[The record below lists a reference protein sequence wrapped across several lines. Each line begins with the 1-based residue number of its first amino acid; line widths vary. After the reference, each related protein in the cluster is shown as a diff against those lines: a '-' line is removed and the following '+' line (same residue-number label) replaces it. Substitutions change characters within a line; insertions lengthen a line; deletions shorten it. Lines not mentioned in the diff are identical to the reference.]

1 MKPEIYKMGNI
12 FNPDFRDFLQALNNS
27 NVEYL
32 LVGGYAVIL
41 YGYSRTTGDMDIWVN
56 RTTINYKKIV
66 QAFYEFKMPVFDMTE
81 ENFLQHTE
89 WDVFRF
95 GRKPVAIDIMTKMG
109 GLDFNS
115 CYQMAQQY
123 IDDGLI
129 IKLVHYNDLIKAK
142 QAAGRFKDL
151 NDLEN
156 LS

>member
-1 MKPEIYKMGNI
+1 MKPGIYKMGNI
-12 FNPDFRDFLQALNNS
+12 FNQDFRNFLQALNNS

-56 RTTINYKKIV
+56 RTSINYKKIV

-95 GRKPVAIDIMTKMG
+95 GK
-109 GLDFNS
+109 
-115 CYQMAQQY
+115 
-123 IDDGLI
+123 
-129 IKLVHYNDLIKAK
+129 KACCNRYYD
-142 QAAGRFKDL
+142 QNGRIGF
-151 NDLEN
+151 
-156 LS
+156 

>member
-12 FNPDFRDFLQALNNS
+12 FNQDFRNFLQALNNS

-56 RTTINYKKIV
+56 RTSINYKKIV

-115 CYQMAQQY
+115 FYQMAQQY

-129 IKLVHYNDLIKAK
+129 IKLVHL
-142 QAAGRFKDL
+142 
-151 NDLEN
+151 
-156 LS
+156 